1 MGGDDPNLRAAEIL
15 DLAKY
20 YVAAFKITPRAAI
33 LMAADGEHRMREA
46 SDALRYWRARRQLV
60 EEAFIDAIELAKRG
74 FLD

>member
-1 MGGDDPNLRAAEIL
+1 MSGDDPNLRAAEIL
-15 DLAKY
+15 DTASY

-46 SDALRYWRARRQLV
+46 SDALRYWRAKRQRRR
-60 EEAFIDAIELAKRG
+60 EAFVDAIALAKRG